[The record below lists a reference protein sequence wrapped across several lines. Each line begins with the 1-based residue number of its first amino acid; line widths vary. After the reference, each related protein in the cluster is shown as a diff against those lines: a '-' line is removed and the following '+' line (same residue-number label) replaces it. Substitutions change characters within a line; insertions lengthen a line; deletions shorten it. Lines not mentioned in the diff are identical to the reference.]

1 QVSRAGRRRGG
12 LATAGAAARDGEVPG
27 GGRRPLGPQGGRRA
41 RRHLAQRGGA
51 GAGLPARRRAAVRG
65 GGAERRRGQRAA
77 AGAGGRRLA
86 AAHHAP
92 QLLPLSGQGLHRR
105 AGGLRRGGRGRG
117 RPRGGGRRGR
127 ARVPAAGGPER
138 RGPGAGG
145 VHAERHAERGTGVQ
159 RPEGAA
165 DVHRHGCSLR
175 QLRLCRRL
183 SGPVLRGR
191 SGRGGE
197 ELPGGTGGAKSSREG
212 RRLDGPCLREASIA
226 QVLPGG
232 LGTVDLCVIPLSP
245 PRDLGPCKF
254 KLFYK

>member
-127 ARVPAAGGPER
+127 ARVPAAGAGRSPAEGPRRFSSAVGAFLASGCPGRARGPSAGGPER

-165 DVHRHGCSLR
+165 DVHRHGLAWWPGHR
-175 QLRLCRRL
+175 
-183 SGPVLRGR
+183 GPVRHPAEPTPRPGAVQVQAVLQVGR
-191 SGRGGE
+191 TAPRA
-197 ELPGGTGGAKSSREG
+197 AKA
-212 RRLDGPCLREASIA
+212 EA
-226 QVLPGG
+226 
-232 LGTVDLCVIPLSP
+232 
-245 PRDLGPCKF
+245 
-254 KLFYK
+254 

>member
-165 DVHRHGCSLR
+165 DVHRHGLAWWPGHR
-175 QLRLCRRL
+175 
-183 SGPVLRGR
+183 GPVRHPAEPTPRPGAVQVQAVLQVGR
-191 SGRGGE
+191 TAPRA
-197 ELPGGTGGAKSSREG
+197 AKA
-212 RRLDGPCLREASIA
+212 EA
-226 QVLPGG
+226 
-232 LGTVDLCVIPLSP
+232 
-245 PRDLGPCKF
+245 
-254 KLFYK
+254 